1 MPGQYYPVG
10 IYTSPFVYYKSLEET
25 DDKDKE
31 TKGAKLKANTLKGAS
46 MFLSGKT
53 FHEPKK
59 INRPVQE

>member
-10 IYTSPFVYYKSLEET
+10 IYTSPFVYYKSLEEI

-46 MFLSGKT
+46 QYLDT
-53 FHEPKK
+53 FKS
-59 INRPVQE
+59 